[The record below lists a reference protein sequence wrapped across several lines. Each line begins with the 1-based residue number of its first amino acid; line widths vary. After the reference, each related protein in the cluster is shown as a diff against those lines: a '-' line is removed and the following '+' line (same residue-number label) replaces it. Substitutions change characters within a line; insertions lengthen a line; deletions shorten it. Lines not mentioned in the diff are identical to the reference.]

1 MMIEISRLK
10 LQFMDRRREEI
21 NLLKQNQEK
30 VNQKYSALKQQKD
43 EFEIQ
48 STKIQRNNNNLKH
61 TTKESYAKILKLK
74 QEIQIV
80 VHQKNEGL
88 LTQRNKLRLLVIVQY
103 KHFNMMF
110 NVYKQLWISQ
120 QAWSHTFPSIDF
132 ESMTI
137 Y

>member
-1 MMIEISRLK
+1 MIEVSRLK

>member
-1 MMIEISRLK
+1 MIEVSRLK

-30 VNQKYSALKQQKD
+30 VDQKYSTLKQQKD
-43 EFEIQ
+43 EFKIQ
-48 STKIQRNNNNLKH
+48 STTIQRNNNNLEH
-61 TTKESYAKILKLK
+61 TTKESYVKILKLK

-88 LTQRNKLRLLVIVQY
+88 LTQRNKLRLLVIIQY
-103 KHFNMMF
+103 MHFNMMF

>member
-1 MMIEISRLK
+1 MIEISRLK

>member
-1 MMIEISRLK
+1 MMIEVSRLK

-30 VNQKYSALKQQKD
+30 VDQKYSTLKQQKD
-43 EFEIQ
+43 EFKIQ
-48 STKIQRNNNNLKH
+48 STTIQRNNNNLEH
-61 TTKESYAKILKLK
+61 TTKESYVKILKLK

-88 LTQRNKLRLLVIVQY
+88 LTQRNKLRLLVIIQY
-103 KHFNMMF
+103 MHFNMMF

>member
-1 MMIEISRLK
+1 MMIEVSRFK
-10 LQFMDRRREEI
+10 LQFMDRRKEEI

-30 VNQKYSALKQQKD
+30 VDQKYSTLKQQKD
-43 EFEIQ
+43 EFKIQ
-48 STKIQRNNNNLKH
+48 STTIQRNNNNLEH
-61 TTKESYAKILKLK
+61 TTKESYVKILKLK

-88 LTQRNKLRLLVIVQY
+88 LTQRNKLRLLVIIQY
-103 KHFNMMF
+103 MHFNMMF

-132 ESMTI
+132 ENMTI

>member
-1 MMIEISRLK
+1 MIEVSRFK
-10 LQFMDRRREEI
+10 LQFMDRRKEEI

-30 VNQKYSALKQQKD
+30 VDQKYSTLKQQKD
-43 EFEIQ
+43 EFKIQ
-48 STKIQRNNNNLKH
+48 STTIQRNNNNLEH
-61 TTKESYAKILKLK
+61 TTKESYVKILKLK

-88 LTQRNKLRLLVIVQY
+88 LTQRNKLRLLVIIQY
-103 KHFNMMF
+103 MHFNMMF

-132 ESMTI
+132 ENMTI